1 MNKKRIG
8 LGVLGLL
15 AYIAAAAQ
23 NPIVP
28 TGSYMADP
36 SAHQWK
42 DGKVY
47 VYGSR
52 DESKRYYCSPHYD
65 VMVSDDMVN
74 WKMVRDAFSTVAPH
88 DEVPYSDRMLYAPDC
103 IEKDG
108 KYYLFY
114 CLEGGGDDE
123 GTAVADSPIGPFKDG
138 KIVKEARQIDPS
150 VFIDDDGQAYM
161 TWGQFECK
169 MAKLK
174 PNMREIDPQTIQ
186 TAVITEK
193 EHHFHEGSQLIKR
206 NGIYYLIYADI
217 SRRGRPTSLGYATA
231 TSPFG
236 PYTYRGV
243 IIDNFGSD
251 PVAWNNHGSL
261 VEVNGQWFVFYH
273 RPTDES
279 VMMRKACV
287 EPITFNADGTID
299 EVEMTTQ
306 GAAGPLNPFKEMEA
320 ERACCLTGHVRVH
333 QDATGNEML
342 DQIRNDDTAAYKY
355 FNFDRTPT
363 TMTISVRPTKGGT
376 IHVYANN
383 LSRPHLCTFQVPA
396 SDGKQVL
403 QLTQK
408 IMHKLVGKHPVFFR
422 FNGEGDTDL
431 FAIESFKFE

>member
-1 MNKKRIG
+1 MKKNSIAITM
-8 LGVLGLL
+8 L
-15 AYIAAAAQ
+15 ALSACVAVEAQ

-52 DESKRYYCSPHYD
+52 DESKQYYCSSHYD
-65 VMVSDDMVN
+65 VLVSEDMIN
-74 WKMVRDAFSTVAPH
+74 WKMERDVFSSVSPK
-88 DEVPYSDRMLYAPDC
+88 DEVSYSDRKLYAPDC

-114 CLEGGGDDE
+114 CLDGGGEDE
-123 GTAVADSPIGPFKDG
+123 GTAVADSPVGPYKDG
-138 KIVKEARQIDPS
+138 QIVKGARQIDPS
-150 VFIDDDGQAYM
+150 VFIDDDGPAYM

-174 PNMREIDPQTIQ
+174 PNMREIDPETIR
-186 TAVITEK
+186 TDVLTEE
-193 EHHFHEGSQLIKR
+193 EHYFHEGSQLIKR
-206 NGIYYLIYADI
+206 NGLYYLIFADI
-217 SRRGRPTSLGYATA
+217 SRRGRPTSIGYATA

-243 IIDNFGSD
+243 IVDNYGSD
-251 PVAWNNHGSL
+251 PRVWNNHGSL
-261 VEVNGQWFVFYH
+261 AEVNGQWFVFYH

-287 EPITFNADGTID
+287 EPITFNADGSIN

-320 ERACCLTGHVRVH
+320 ERACYLTGHVRVH
-333 QDATGNEML
+333 RDADGNEML
-342 DQIRNDDTAAYKY
+342 DEIRNEDTAAFKY
-355 FNFDRTPT
+355 FQFDRTPT
-363 TMTISVRPTKGGT
+363 SMTISVRSTQGGT

-383 LSRPHLCTFQVPA
+383 LSRPRLCTFQVPV
-396 SDGKQVL
+396 SDGKEVIR
-403 QLTQK
+403 LTQK
-408 IMHKLVGKHPVFFR
+408 ITHKLDGKHPIFFR

-431 FAIESFKFE
+431 FAIESFQFE

>member
-15 AYIAAAAQ
+15 SYIAAAAQ

-108 KYYLFY
+108 KFYLFY

-138 KIVKEARQIDPS
+138 KIVKGARQIDPS

-320 ERACCLTGHVRVH
+320 ERACYLTGHVRVH
-333 QDATGNEML
+333 QDAMGNEML

-383 LSRPHLCTFQVPA
+383 LSRPHLCTFKVPA

>member
-15 AYIAAAAQ
+15 SYIAAAAQ

-103 IEKDG
+103 MEKDG

-138 KIVKEARQIDPS
+138 KIVKGARQIDPS

-306 GAAGPLNPFKEMEA
+306 GVAGPLNPFKEMEA
-320 ERACCLTGHVRVH
+320 ERACYLTGHVRVH
-333 QDATGNEML
+333 QDDMGNEML

-408 IMHKLVGKHPVFFR
+408 ITHKLEGKHPIFFR

-431 FAIESFKFE
+431 FAVESFKFE